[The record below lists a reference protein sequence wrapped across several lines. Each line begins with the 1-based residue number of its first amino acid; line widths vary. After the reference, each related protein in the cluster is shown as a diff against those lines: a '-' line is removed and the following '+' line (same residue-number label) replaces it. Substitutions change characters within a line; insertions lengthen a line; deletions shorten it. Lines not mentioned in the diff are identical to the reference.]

1 MNDGWWLR
9 PKNNKKIKEQK
20 TNLKKKEGKDYELW
34 RIWWEICTT
43 RIKN

>member
-9 PKNNKKIKEQK
+9 PKEEIRKIKF
-20 TNLKKKEGKDYELW
+20 KKKEGKSYEQFW